1 MLLCAH
7 EFAAVAER
15 VQQAPRLLV
24 LTGAGM
30 SAESGVPTFR
40 EAQTGLWARFS
51 PEDLATPQAFAA
63 TPERVLDWYRWR
75 RDLVAKAAPN
85 AGHRALAQWQRGHPG
100 MDLVTQNVDGL
111 HQRAG
116 STGVVELH
124 GRLSHLRCEQCAQ
137 SLPWPDDDP
146 GGVLWHQCGSGS
158 VGGSRKSIAALAA
171 PAGRLRPD
179 IVWFGE
185 ALPAA
190 AWEHAERRAREADV
204 VLVVGTSGLVHP
216 AAALPSIAQRAGA
229 YVVEVNPQPTALSPE
244 VDACVSGTAAEV
256 LPQLLAMPPA

>member
-7 EFAAVAER
+7 EFAALAER
-15 VQQAPRLLV
+15 VAQAEKLLV

-51 PEDLATPQAFAA
+51 PEDLATPEAFAA
-63 TPERVLDWYRWR
+63 NPERVMDWYRWR
-75 RDLVAKAAPN
+75 RGLVAAASPN
-85 AGHRALAQWQRGHPG
+85 AGHLALARLQRARDGVAV
-100 MDLVTQNVDGL
+100 VTQNVDGL

-124 GRLSHLRCEQCAQ
+124 GRLSHLRCERCGVAQ
-137 SLPWPDDDP
+137 AWPDDDA
-146 GGVLWHQCGSGS
+146 GGLLAHAGCG
-158 VGGSRKSIAALAA
+158 
-171 PAGRLRPD
+171 GRLRPD

-190 AWEHAERRAREADV
+190 AWDEAERRARGADV
-204 VLVVGTSGLVHP
+204 ALVVGTSGLVHP
-216 AAALPSIAQRAGA
+216 AAALPGIAQRAGA
-229 YVVEVNPQPTALSPE
+229 YVIEVNPRPTPLSPE
-244 VDACVSGTAAEV
+244 MDACVSGTAAEV
-256 LPQLLAMPPA
+256 LPALLGLVGGA

>member
-7 EFAAVAER
+7 ELAALAER
-15 VQQAPRLLV
+15 VAQARTLLV

-51 PEDLATPQAFAA
+51 PEDLATPEAFAA
-63 TPERVLDWYRWR
+63 NPERVMDWYRWR
-75 RDLVAKAAPN
+75 RGLVAAAEPN
-85 AGHRALAQWQRGHPG
+85 AGHRALARLQRAREGVAV
-100 MDLVTQNVDGL
+100 VTQNVDGL

-124 GRLSHLRCEQCAQ
+124 GRLSHVRCERCGIAQ
-137 SLPWPDDDP
+137 PWPEDDA
-146 GGVLWHQCGSGS
+146 GGVLAHAGCG
-158 VGGSRKSIAALAA
+158 
-171 PAGRLRPD
+171 GRLRPD

-185 ALPAA
+185 ALPEAAWAA
-190 AWEHAERRAREADV
+190 AEGLARAADV

-216 AAALPSIAQRAGA
+216 AAALPGIARRAGA
-229 YVVEVNPQPTALSPE
+229 YVIEVNPRPTPLGPQC
-244 VDACVSGTAAEV
+244 DACIAGTAAEV
-256 LPQLLAMPPA
+256 LPGLLGG